1 MLPDYEKMGVFY
13 LGKADDGVP
22 FLYDARH
29 LLTHGVV
36 IGMTGSGKTGLS
48 IGLLEEA
55 AIDGIPAIVIDPKGD
70 LSNLLLTF
78 PQLRAEDFA
87 PWVPEG
93 KDPAEEAATWQQGLA
108 DWDQDGAR
116 IQRLRDAAEV
126 SLYTPGSSSGISV
139 SIVKSL
145 DAPDAAV
152 LDDPEA
158 LRERV
163 VAVASSLLGLVGVE
177 ADPVK
182 SREHVLLTSIL
193 YGQWSK
199 GKSLDLET
207 LIQRVQD
214 PKVAKI
220 GVLDLET
227 FFPLKDR
234 FELAAMFNNL
244 LASPSFAAWLEGEA
258 LDVSAF
264 LRTKAGK
271 PRISIFSI
279 AHLGDAE
286 RMFFVT
292 LLLHQMVGWMRSQS
306 GTTSLRALL
315 YMDEIFGYFPP
326 VANPPSKA
334 PLLTLLKQ
342 ARAFGLGV
350 LLATQNPVDLDYKG
364 LSNTG
369 TWFIGRL
376 QTDRDKARVVEGL
389 AGAAGGQPVDRPA
402 LERLLSGLEK
412 RQFLVHDVH
421 EPRGPLLLRT
431 RFTLSYLRGP
441 MTREHIRA
449 LRPKAAASKVPK
461 IEVEAEGAAARAG
474 SPLPVLP
481 REIVQVFLD
490 PRTATLVPYLLGA
503 ATVSVSD
510 AKAGLDV
517 TRDVVFAAPFRSG
530 PVPVVWD
537 EAVWVDTKLA
547 ELSGDAP
554 EGAEALAD
562 ALPDAAQKPKTYA
575 TWAKDFAGWL
585 AKNQGVSRLKSK
597 STGLVSEA
605 GEDEAAFRARLSQA
619 AREERDAALDGLKA
633 KYAPKFEALRDK
645 IRDEGL
651 AAQEARAA
659 ADQASQANH
668 FAVGAGLVGAIFGR
682 GGVSSAARQVAAAS
696 RGSGRAAQ
704 KAQSAQR
711 REANVAAAQEK
722 WRALDAAFRADAAKI
737 AGAYDPHQE
746 PLEVVVVKPK
756 KSGIDVKLVAL
767 AWRGKA

>member
-13 LGKADDGVP
+13 LGKADDGGP

-78 PQLRAEDFA
+78 PELRPEDFA

-93 KDPAEEAATWQQGLA
+93 KDPAEEAATWQKGIA
-108 DWDQDGAR
+108 EWDQDGAR

-145 DAPDAAV
+145 DVPDAAV
-152 LDDPEA
+152 LDDAEA

-163 VAVASSLLGLVGVE
+163 VAVASSLLGLVGVD

-193 YGQWSK
+193 HGHWSK

-227 FFPLKDR
+227 FFPQKDR

-389 AGAAGGQPVDRPA
+389 AGAAGGHPVDRPA

-441 MTREHIRA
+441 LTREHIRA
-449 LRPKAAASKVPK
+449 LRPKVAAAPAPEGPK
-461 IEVEAEGAAARAG
+461 QVVAPAAGEA

-481 REIVQVFLD
+481 KEIVQVFLD
-490 PRTATLVPYLLGA
+490 PRTTTLVPYLLGA
-503 ATVSVSD
+503 ATVSVAD

-517 TRDVVFAAPFRSG
+517 TRDVVFAAPFRNG

-537 EAVWVDTKLA
+537 DALWVDAKLGD
-547 ELSGDAP
+547 LSGDAP
-554 EGAEALAD
+554 EGAAALLD

-585 AKNQGVSRLKSK
+585 VKNQGVSRLKSRG
-597 STGLVSEA
+597 TGLVSEA

-619 AREERDAALDGLKA
+619 AREERDAALDALKA
-633 KYAPKFEALRDK
+633 KYAPKFEALREK

-659 ADQASQANH
+659 AEHAAQANN

-722 WRALDAAFRADAAKI
+722 WRVLDAAFRADAAKI
-737 AGAYDPHQE
+737 AAAYDPQQE

-767 AWRGKA
+767 AWRGKP